1 MKLDE
6 AFTDSPPELS
16 SGVKLR
22 AFDSCVL
29 QLIDRALN
37 AISDNRDIVAVGAY
51 VIAASRPPLEAVK
64 ILRAS
69 DATEQF
75 EAAALELSESGDYQA
90 VSDYMD
96 RVIERRR
103 LAAVEVATQP
113 GKSPQAEETPPQTSP
128 A

>member
-6 AFTDSPPELS
+6 AFTDAPPELS

-22 AFDSCVL
+22 AFDFCVL
-29 QLIDRALN
+29 QLVDRALN
-37 AISDNRDIVAVGAY
+37 AISDNRDIMAVGAY
-51 VIAASRPPLEAVK
+51 IIAASMP
-64 ILRAS
+64 AS
-69 DATEQF
+69 DAVRILRSPDAAEQF
-75 EAAALELSESGDYQA
+75 EAAALGLPTADYQA

-113 GKSPQAEETPPQTSP
+113 GKSPQTEETPPETSL